1 MITCSTSRCTSAR
14 STGASFM
21 KFGRAPTTERTRM
34 ALLHRDALR
43 EIARPIHGAPAEDG
57 DVIRQQL
64 ERDDR
69 QHRGDQG
76 WARWHRNLVIHE
88 VAQIAVALARDR
100 DEAAAFFFQ
109 AEDGIRDVAVTGVQ
123 TCALPI

>member
-34 ALLHRDALR
+34 ALLHCDALR
-43 EIARPIHGAPAEDG
+43 EVARPIHVAPAQDG

-69 QHRGDQG
+69 QHRRDQG
-76 WARWHRNLVIHE
+76 WAGWHRTLVIHE
-88 VAQIAVALARDR
+88 VDQIAVPLARDR
-100 DEAAAFFFQ
+100 DDAAAPRLPFLHGGH
-109 AEDGIRDVAVTGVQ
+109 DLVVAR
-123 TCALPI
+123 LLEP

>member
-43 EIARPIHGAPAEDG
+43 EIARPIHVAPAQDG

-69 QHRGDQG
+69 QHRRDQG

-88 VAQIAVALARDR
+88 VRSEERRVGKECRSR
-100 DEAAAFFFQ
+100 WS
-109 AEDGIRDVAVTGVQ
+109 
-123 TCALPI
+123 PYH

>member
-14 STGASFM
+14 STGVSFM

-34 ALLHRDALR
+34 ALLHCDALR
-43 EIARPIHGAPAEDG
+43 EIARPIHVAPAQDG

-69 QHRGDQG
+69 QHRRDQG

-100 DEAAAFFFQ
+100 DEAAAPRFHFLHEIGR
-109 AEDGIRDVAVTGVQ
+109 ASCRERGW
-123 TCALPI
+123 